1 MSKKLTQGSKG
12 FNEILNHTHPLP
24 LMLDVGVDVKDLRS
38 ATLPPTEDGFVV
50 AGD

>member
-1 MSKKLTQGSKG
+1 MRKKTHGLKG
-12 FNEILNHTHPLP
+12 FNEIFKIHPLP
-24 LMLDVGVDVKDLRS
+24 LMLDVGVDVKDLPS